1 MDTKA
6 PKNTYIL
13 EILNMIERYSKKEK
27 PVNIIISGMSCSGKT
42 TLARNLE
49 EVAAGAATIHQDDY
63 FKNLNDLP
71 RYNGYVSC
79 DGLDAFRLKR
89 FIDDANSIMGFAS
102 IKGPLYDISNNR
114 VVEDYAVY
122 KKPEFIRI
130 YEGLHTGILL
140 NTGIALPEDIQVPVA
155 DKIIPVVGEKI
166 HVHLQPGYEE
176 CLRRRIDRDTKTFG
190 LPAIKV
196 KKYFDEVIW
205 PVYERYDRLQAEMC
219 DYLIKEK

>member
-1 MDTKA
+1 MDTKT

-13 EILNMIERYSKKEK
+13 EILNMVERYSKKET
-27 PVNIIISGMSCSGKT
+27 PVNIFISGMSCSGKT

-49 EVAAGAATIHQDDY
+49 EVAAGAAIIHQDDY

-79 DGLDAFRLKR
+79 DGLDAFRLER
-89 FIDDANSIMGFAS
+89 FIKDANSIMGFAS

-140 NTGIALPEDIQVPVA
+140 NDKVLSEDIQVPVV
-155 DKIIPVVGEKI
+155 DKTIPVVGENI
-166 HVHLQPGYEE
+166 HIHLQPGYEE
-176 CLRRRIDRDTKTFG
+176 CLRRRIDRDAKMFI
-190 LPAIKV
+190 LPAVKV
-196 KKYFDEVIW
+196 KKYFDDVIW
-205 PVYERYDRLQAEMC
+205 PVYEKYDRLQAEMC